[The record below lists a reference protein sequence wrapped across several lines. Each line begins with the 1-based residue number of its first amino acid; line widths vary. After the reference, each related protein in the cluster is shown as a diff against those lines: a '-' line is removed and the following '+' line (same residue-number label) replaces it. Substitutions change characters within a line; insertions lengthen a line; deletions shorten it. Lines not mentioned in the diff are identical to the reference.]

1 MSTYAR
7 AEDGQVVRVGADRG
21 TVDRDTPR
29 RATASARP
37 ADRAPDNSVPE
48 GASG

>member
-1 MSTYAR
+1 MSTHAR
-7 AEDGQVVRVGADRG
+7 AEDGHVVRVGADRG
-21 TVDRDTPR
+21 TVDRDILR

-37 ADRAPDNSVPE
+37 DDGAPDNSVPG